1 MSRHRE
7 SRTAGSGCTRTS
19 TLGRP
24 TAKGRFQA
32 SRSQAGGPAVDPERQ
47 FKKRI
52 WSPERCYEGLPKPDP
67 LNYNGD
73 FELLSERST
82 EMATTQAI
90 LRGKDTTAQGE
101 LYSSFE
107 LGDKQGKITTSD
119 AKRNASR

>member
-1 MSRHRE
+1 VPSVHECDSAASLRRDPRMM
-7 SRTAGSGCTRTS
+7 TS
-19 TLGRP
+19 
-24 TAKGRFQA
+24 A
-32 SRSQAGGPAVDPERQ
+32 SDAD
-47 FKKRI
+47 
-52 WSPERCYEGLPKPDP
+52 PERCYEGLPKPDP

-107 LGDKQGKITTSD
+107 LGDKQWKITTSD
-119 AKRNASR
+119 AKRNASCYSVAAGDTRAARRGQGT